1 MILECFFD
9 FEDDMVENLLR
20 NENLFY
26 RRIVIGMNANFES
39 EIGSKILH

>member
-9 FEDDMVENLLR
+9 FEDDMVQNLLR

-26 RRIVIGMNANFES
+26 RRIVIGMNVKF
-39 EIGSKILH
+39 